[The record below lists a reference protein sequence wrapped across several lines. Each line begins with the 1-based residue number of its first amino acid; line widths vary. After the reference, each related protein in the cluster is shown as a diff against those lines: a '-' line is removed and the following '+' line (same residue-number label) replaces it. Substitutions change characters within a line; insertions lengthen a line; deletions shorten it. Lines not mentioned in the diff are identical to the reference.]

1 MLSKIVGPTPPT
13 LLIITSSIGANM
25 TRGILKMMMPLMILI
40 ATDMQKAANLVNKFV
55 LFFPNLC
62 LFLAKIC
69 FYTEFKQ
76 IAQIM
81 GIFMPIIC
89 I

>member
-1 MLSKIVGPTPPT
+1 MLSEIVGPTPPT
-13 LLIITSSIGANM
+13 LPIITSNIGANM
-25 TRGILKMMMPLMILI
+25 TRGILKMVMSLMILI

-69 FYTEFKQ
+69 FYV
-76 IAQIM
+76 
-81 GIFMPIIC
+81 
-89 I
+89 

>member
-1 MLSKIVGPTPPT
+1 MV
-13 LLIITSSIGANM
+13 
-25 TRGILKMMMPLMILI
+25 MPLMILI

-69 FYTEFKQ
+69 FYTVFKQ

-81 GIFMPIIC
+81 GILMPIREPVIYVLAEFVR
-89 I
+89 